1 MKEELVKTKIIKK
14 EVVFHL
20 VTKDDLATL
29 SSKSW
34 YADITFAVMSIA
46 AGGWISS
53 ALSDIVESKYVYI
66 FATIAIIAFII
77 SVLLFVS
84 CKRTASKILNTSAK
98 TFEPL
103 EETTDEHN
111 QLFSEKN
118 ILSAFYFTPRK
129 NVDVTEKVRNLYK
142 ENPIFKIDNESMGGD
157 PEYGV
162 EKQLKVNYCLNGKKL
177 EKTFQERQNFSLP

>member
-1 MKEELVKTKIIKK
+1 MNDELVKTKIVKK

-34 YADITFAVMSIA
+34 LADLVFALMSIA

-53 ALSDIVESKYVYI
+53 AFSGIESKYVNI
-66 FATIAIIAFII
+66 FATITIIAFII
-77 SVLLFVS
+77 SLLLFVS

-98 TFEPL
+98 TSEPL
-103 EETTDEHN
+103 EETTDEHQ
-111 QLFSEKN
+111 QLFSEMN
-118 ILSAFYFTPRK
+118 ILSAFYFTPQNK
-129 NVDVTEKVRNLYK
+129 ADVTAKIRSLYK
-142 ENPIFKIDNESMGGD
+142 ENQSFKIDNESMGLD

-162 EKQLKVNYCLNGKKL
+162 VKHLKVKYSLNGKTL
-177 EKTFQERQNFSLP
+177 EKTFQEGQNISLP

>member
-1 MKEELVKTKIIKK
+1 MEEELVKTKIIKK

-34 YADITFAVMSIA
+34 LADLVFALMSIA

-53 ALSDIVESKYVYI
+53 VLSDIESKYVYI
-66 FATIAIIAFII
+66 FATITIIAFII
-77 SVLLFVS
+77 SLILFVS
-84 CKRTASKILNTSAK
+84 CKWTASKILNTSAK
-98 TFEPL
+98 TSEPL

-111 QLFSEKN
+111 LPFSEMN
-118 ILSAFYFTPRK
+118 ILSAFYFTPQTSF
-129 NVDVTEKVRNLYK
+129 DVTEKVRSLYK
-142 ENPIFKIDNESMGGD
+142 ENPSFKIDNESMGGD

-162 EKQLKVNYCLNGKKL
+162 VKHLKVKYSLNGKTL
-177 EKTFQERQNFSLP
+177 EKTFQEGQIISLP